1 MSWVDLL
8 VEWAEE
14 INTNYLR
21 ETWKLERRWEDEVK
35 NLSHDRI
42 V

>member
-1 MSWVDLL
+1 MGWVDLL

-14 INTNYLR
+14 INTNSLR
-21 ETWKLERRWEDEVK
+21 QACKLERRWEDEVK
-35 NLSHDRI
+35 TLSHDRI